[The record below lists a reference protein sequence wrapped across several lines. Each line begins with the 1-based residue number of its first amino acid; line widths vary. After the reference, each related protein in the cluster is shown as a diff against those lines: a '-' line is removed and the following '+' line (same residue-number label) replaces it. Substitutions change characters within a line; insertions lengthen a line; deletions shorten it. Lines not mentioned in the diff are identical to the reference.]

1 MDENSHMNAVTQV
14 MPNITLVRFQPKNRE
29 AENNDT
35 PKKRNT
41 YGLNRTV
48 FMRRIGMS
56 MNKTKNSDYITKKTK
71 KSLSNSIKGRAEKGY
86 RFEDAQNLL
95 QHVLMNDAEH
105 GKPVRLKIDKSP
117 RTTLEIP

>member
-1 MDENSHMNAVTQV
+1 MDKNSHKNAVTQV

-35 PKKRNT
+35 PKKKNT

-56 MNKTKNSDYITKKTK
+56 MNKIRNGDYI
-71 KSLSNSIKGRAEKGY
+71 IKENQK
-86 RFEDAQNLL
+86 F
-95 QHVLMNDAEH
+95 
-105 GKPVRLKIDKSP
+105 P
-117 RTTLEIP
+117 

>member
-1 MDENSHMNAVTQV
+1 MDENSHINAVTQV

-35 PKKRNT
+35 PKKKNT

-56 MNKTKNSDYITKKTK
+56 MNKIRNGDYI
-71 KSLSNSIKGRAEKGY
+71 IKENQK
-86 RFEDAQNLL
+86 F
-95 QHVLMNDAEH
+95 
-105 GKPVRLKIDKSP
+105 P
-117 RTTLEIP
+117 

>member
-1 MDENSHMNAVTQV
+1 MDENSHMNAVIQV

-35 PKKRNT
+35 PKKKNT

-56 MNKTKNSDYITKKTK
+56 MNKIRNGDYI
-71 KSLSNSIKGRAEKGY
+71 IKENQK
-86 RFEDAQNLL
+86 F
-95 QHVLMNDAEH
+95 
-105 GKPVRLKIDKSP
+105 P
-117 RTTLEIP
+117 